1 MSEMR
6 AALYDRYGPPEVL
19 YEDTVP
25 APVAGPGE
33 LLVRVH
39 GASVNGGELS
49 MRAGKVPALGG
60 RNFPRRIGA
69 DFAGEVAALG
79 PGLTGPAV
87 GARVWG
93 ALSRNRILRGRIG
106 SAAEYLAVRPRQVA
120 LAPAGTD
127 LVRAAALPGAG
138 TTAVTALRDKARLRP
153 GERLL
158 VRGASGGVGHVAVQ
172 LGRAFGAHVT
182 ALAGGKNLDFVRELG
197 ADEAY
202 DHRTTGPGEL
212 GTFDVVLDCVGRELP
227 AYRRLLAPGGRMV
240 GITFDTSRPVA
251 TIGYLLG
258 SAVFGSRRIR
268 AFSGDPLHQDF
279 ADLTGY
285 VESGAVRPV
294 VAAVHPLAEI
304 AAAHRALEA
313 GGVRGKHVVQVVRP
327 SDSAS

>member
-19 YEDTVP
+19 HEGTVP

-39 GASVNGGELS
+39 GAGVNGGELP
-49 MRAGKVPALGG
+49 MRAGKLAALGG
-60 RNFPRRIGA
+60 RNFPKRTGV

-93 ALSRNRILRGRIG
+93 AVPRSRILRGRSG
-106 SAAEYLAVRPRQVA
+106 SAAEYVAVRPRQVA

-127 LVRAAALPGAG
+127 LVRAAALPIVG

-172 LGRAFGAHVT
+172 LGRALGARVT
-182 ALAGGKNLDFVRELG
+182 ALTGAGNLDFARELG

-202 DHRTTGPGEL
+202 DYRTTGPDEL
-212 GTFDVVLDCVGRELP
+212 GTFDVVLDTVGKDLR
-227 AYRRLLAPGGRMV
+227 AYRALLAPGGRMV
-240 GITFDTSRPVA
+240 AIAFDPGRPVPA
-251 TIGYLLG
+251 IGYVLG

-268 AFSGDPLHQDF
+268 AFSGNPLHQDF

-304 AAAHRALEA
+304 AAAHRALEG
-313 GGVRGKHVVQVVRP
+313 GGVRGKHVVQVVSP
-327 SDSAS
+327 SGPAS